1 MPSVNEGVTVSPP
14 WTALSRVTVNVIMS
28 PSAAEALS
36 MVTAALPSS
45 SLRVTSVLVKVSVV
59 TVVVPETD
67 SVSSPSTTASSV
79 GVSENVTVSA
89 VLPAVIDIV
98 RSATVV

>member
-1 MPSVNEGVTVSPP
+1 
-14 WTALSRVTVNVIMS
+14 
-28 PSAAEALS
+28 

-59 TVVVPETD
+59 TVVVPEID
-67 SVSSPSTTASSV
+67 SVSLPSTASSSV

-89 VLPAVIDIV
+89 VLPAAIDIV
-98 RSATVV
+98 RSDTAV